1 MQREEQSDTVLMV
14 LPRRWISSSHPVN
27 VVRVQKLRQELERWE
42 EARRVARERRE
53 KERAAGD
60 GGAAASQ
67 G

>member
-1 MQREEQSDTVLMV
+1 MV

-53 KERAAGD
+53 KEKGKERAVQAE
-60 GGAAASQ
+60 GAPP
-67 G
+67 

>member
-1 MQREEQSDTVLMV
+1 MV

-53 KERAAGD
+53 KEKEKE
-60 GGAAASQ
+60 GAVQVEGAPP
-67 G
+67 

>member
-1 MQREEQSDTVLMV
+1 MV

-53 KERAAGD
+53 KEKEKERAVQVE
-60 GGAAASQ
+60 GAPP
-67 G
+67 